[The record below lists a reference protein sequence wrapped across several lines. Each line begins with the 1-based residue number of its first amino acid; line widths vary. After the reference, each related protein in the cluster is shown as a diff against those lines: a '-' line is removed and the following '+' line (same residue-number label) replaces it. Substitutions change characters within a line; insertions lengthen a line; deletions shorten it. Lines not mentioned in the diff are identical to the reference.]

1 VVVFGVG
8 VEFEDEVF
16 VLLLS
21 HSENLLP
28 ILLQNQIS
36 LHIFGTFL
44 STPQTESLVSLDKKA
59 GLPRPTSLNAEIGF
73 VQFLLH
79 CVLCSLFCRAF
90 VEPLSL
96 FGVFFVFG

>member
-1 VVVFGVG
+1 MVVFGVG

-21 HSENLLP
+21 HSEDLLP

-36 LHIFGTFL
+36 LHIFSAFL
-44 STPQTESLVSLDKKA
+44 PTPQAESRVSLDKKA
-59 GLPRPTSLNAEIGF
+59 WLPRPASLNAEVGF

-79 CVLCSLFCRAF
+79 CVLCSLFCRAL

-96 FGVFFVFG
+96 FGVVFVFG